1 MAYKRPPIES
11 LEFDVR
17 TGQKKYVR
25 YNEGATL
32 YSMGVHGFMDL
43 AKEAGS
49 VRKIKGVCLVNLEVL
64 NQYIEDMYS

>member
-43 AKEAGS
+43 AKEA
-49 VRKIKGVCLVNLEVL
+49 VL
-64 NQYIEDMYS
+64 NNLDGKLIIK